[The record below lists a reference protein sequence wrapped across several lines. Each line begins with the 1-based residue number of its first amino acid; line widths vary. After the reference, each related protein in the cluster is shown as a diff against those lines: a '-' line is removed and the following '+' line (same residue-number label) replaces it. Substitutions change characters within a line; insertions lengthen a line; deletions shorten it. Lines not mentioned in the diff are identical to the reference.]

1 MRWTNLQD
9 VPVDALTQAVAHL
22 GRLDLWQAS
31 MTIPQKISV
40 LQAIIASTCIVTMRV
55 ADGDIPAL
63 VLREAR
69 KTGRLQEIQN

>member
-1 MRWTNLQD
+1 
-9 VPVDALTQAVAHL
+9 
-22 GRLDLWQAS
+22 

-40 LQAIIASTCIVTMRV
+40 LEAIIASTCTVTMRAGQV
-55 ADGDIPAL
+55 VGIPAL